1 MDDNNLQGMDPTAT
15 PQDIPDLIEDC
26 DILTTAYKQK
36 HQPFSPG
43 GLVLY
48 GLAAAALI
56 VFAWWLTVEIRKW
69 TAPQNAQASPT
80 NTANRKINTDI
91 PASRKKVQVKWT
103 ARMVD
108 KSSTTAG
115 RTRQPWQP
123 QAAQAEE
130 EPSGLLGLASLF
142 APRRRALVSS
152 EMTDAQY
159 KQFQSE
165 LDKTSYSEQPWL
177 DRTAAL
183 LPPKPQATAKS
194 PYAQPE
200 PAVQAPPAIDPRYG
214 PYVPSSSYATRT
226 GPGGKPLPAAKGA
239 KGPASPEDRFKLS
252 VILVRNGEP
261 VAIINDKNVRV
272 GDTIEGGKVVAI
284 SKYSVDIEVDGQVL
298 TIRL

>member
-1 MDDNNLQGMDPTAT
+1 MDDNNQQGMDPTAT
-15 PQDIPDLIEDC
+15 PLDMPAPIEDC
-26 DILTTAYKQK
+26 DVLTTAYKRK

-56 VFAWWLTVEIRKW
+56 VFAWWLTLEIRKW
-69 TAPQNAQASPT
+69 AAPQSAQASST
-80 NTANRKINTDI
+80 NTTRRKINTDI
-91 PASRKKVQVKWT
+91 PAAKGKTQSKLAART
-103 ARMVD
+103 AG
-108 KSSTTAG
+108 KSSATPSGTG
-115 RTRQPWQP
+115 QPWQQP
-123 QAAQAEE
+123 TAQAED
-130 EPSGLLGLASLF
+130 EPSGLLGLASLL
-142 APRRRALVSS
+142 APRRRAQVNS

-165 LDKTSYSEQPWL
+165 LDKASYSEEPWL

-183 LPPKPQATAKS
+183 LPPKSQATANT
-194 PYAQPE
+194 PYGQPV
-200 PAVQAPPAIDPRYG
+200 PAVQAPPAVDPRYG
-214 PYVPSSSYATRT
+214 PYVPSSSYPTRT

-252 VILVRNGEP
+252 VILVRDGQP
-261 VAIINDKNVRV
+261 VAVINDKNVRV
-272 GDTIEGGKVVAI
+272 GDTIEGGKVAAI